1 MDGLRNIRTERG
13 DDGVIVVVFDK
24 PDSSANTFDR
34 RTLEE
39 LDTVLA
45 GIEQDASCRGVVFAS
60 AKETIFV
67 AGADLV
73 ELSRL
78 DPDGIRA
85 IGAFGQR
92 VFQRVAALRVPT
104 AAAIHGACLGG
115 GFELALA
122 CDWRVASDDKATRIG
137 LPECQLGILPAWGG
151 STRLPRLV
159 GLPKALD
166 AILGAKVMP
175 AKKAKK
181 LGAVDAVVPREYVVR
196 EARRSALGAAPR
208 RKRHW
213 LVNNRL
219 AAAVIRRSA
228 AKTLRRKTG
237 GHYPAFFRALDVV
250 TRSVSRS
257 IERSLAA
264 ELDAL
269 CELTSTDVCRNL
281 VRIFFL
287 QERAKH
293 YRVPDTPELPRD
305 HAERRVAVI
314 GAGVMGAGIAQWCA
328 ARGLDVIL
336 KDISTEA
343 LARGM
348 ATIADLVRGLEK
360 RRKVTRVEARQILD
374 RIRPTDRDVP
384 LRHVDLVI
392 EAAVERMDIKQ
403 AIFRDLAARSGP
415 DTVLATNTSALSIAE
430 IARATDRP
438 QHVVGIHF
446 FNPVAR
452 MQLVEVVRAADTSPE
467 TLARSVRF
475 VQQIGKLPVVVRD
488 SPGFVVNRVL
498 TPYLVEAGRL
508 FAEGV
513 DVEAIDRAM
522 KAFGMPMGP
531 LRLIDEVGGDVAV
544 HVARYQAQH
553 FPDRVELPPMLETM
567 VERGLLGRKA
577 GRGFYVYPK
586 KGRPTPN
593 PEVRALA
600 GGGSGERPSRQ
611 ELQDR
616 MALAMV
622 NESARCLEERLVEA
636 PEDIDFA
643 MIMGTGFAP
652 FRGGPLR
659 WADSLGA
666 GEVVRR
672 LEELAQRHGPRFA
685 PAELLVRMARE
696 NATFYKDD
704 LPAPATDAA

>member
-1 MDGLRNIRTERG
+1 MNDLRNIRVERR
-13 DDGVIVVVFDK
+13 DDGIAVVVFDK
-24 PDSSANTFDR
+24 PGSSANTFDR

-39 LDTVLA
+39 LDAVLA
-45 GIEQDASCRGVVFAS
+45 TLESDASCRGVVFTS
-60 AKETIFV
+60 AKDAIFI
-67 AGADLV
+67 AGADLM
-73 ELSRL
+73 ELSGL
-78 DPDGIRA
+78 DAEGIRD
-85 IGAFGQR
+85 IGRFGQQ
-92 VFQRVAALRVPT
+92 VFGRVARLSVPT

-115 GFELALA
+115 GFELSLA

-137 LPECQLGILPAWGG
+137 LPECQLGIIPAWGG

-166 AILGAKVMP
+166 AILGAKIMP
-175 AKKAKK
+175 AKKARRI
-181 LGAVDAVVPREYVVR
+181 GAVDAVVPREYVVR
-196 EARRSALGAAPR
+196 EATRRLGSGRPQ
-208 RKRHW
+208 RKAHR

-228 AKTLRRKTG
+228 ARTLRRKTG

-250 TRSVSRS
+250 TKSVSS
-257 IERSLAA
+257 SLDRSLER
-264 ELDAL
+264 ELEAL
-269 CELTSTDVCRNL
+269 CELTATDVCRNL

-287 QERAKH
+287 QERAKR
-293 YRVPDTPELPRD
+293 YQVPGTPELPEG
-305 HAERRVAVI
+305 HAERRVAVV

-336 KDISTEA
+336 KDIGPEP

-348 ATIADLVRGLEK
+348 KTIAELVRVLEK
-360 RRKVTRVEARQILD
+360 RRKVSQVEARQILD

-384 LRHVDLVI
+384 LRYVDVVV
-392 EAAVERMDIKQ
+392 EAAIERMDIKQ
-403 AIFRDLAARSGP
+403 AIFRDLAARSGER
-415 DTVLATNTSALSIAE
+415 TVLATNTSALSISE

-438 QHVVGIHF
+438 QAVVGIHF
-446 FNPVAR
+446 FNPVAK
-452 MQLVEVVRAADTSPE
+452 MQLVEVVRAEDTGPE
-467 TLARSVRF
+467 TLARAVRF

-498 TPYLVEAGRL
+498 APYLVEAGRL

-513 DVEAIDRAM
+513 EVEAIDRAM

-531 LRLIDEVGGDVAV
+531 LRLIDEVGGDVAG

-553 FPDRVELPPMLETM
+553 FPERIEIPPVLEKLVEQ
-567 VERGLLGRKA
+567 GLLGRKTGA
-577 GRGFYVYPK
+577 GFYVYPA

-593 PEVRALA
+593 PKARELA
-600 GGGSGERPSRQ
+600 GASRGPALPR
-611 ELQDR
+611 ETLQRR

-622 NESARCLEERLVEA
+622 NEAARCLEERLVEA

-659 WADSLGA
+659 YADSLGA
-666 GEVVRR
+666 REVVRR
-672 LEELAQRHGPRFA
+672 LEELAAAHGARFA
-685 PAELLVRMARE
+685 PSELLAEMARD
-696 NATFYKDD
+696 NRTFYEDER
-704 LPAPATDAA
+704 PGTASDAA